1 MMKLTKAVVVL
12 LVLILGASLVFAGG
26 AQESAP
32 RTRSLRMGMMEAD
45 YTPAGKAAARF
56 AELVEEYTGGR
67 FKVDVFYS
75 GALGETGDAVEDVMD
90 GSIDFWWG
98 GISWYENFVDDF
110 KIFSLNWAFD
120 DNEHLARFTDSARFD
135 QMLDELRKLN
145 LEMIS
150 YNAYRNPRNVLS
162 RKPISTTADLQ
173 GLMIRVPPQPMY
185 LASWSAVGANPAQ
198 LDYGEVY
205 TALRQ
210 GVIEA
215 MENPIESIYG
225 QSFQE
230 VAKYLV
236 ETQHLLNPYTVVT
249 NKQWLDGLD
258 ADMRDAVLRAA
269 KDSGDYFSSIV
280 GAEEEEIREIFK
292 SDFNVTF
299 VQVDIAELASRVRP
313 IAQDLEA
320 KGEWSQGLFDY
331 ARSLAQ

>member
-1 MMKLTKAVVVL
+1 MKFNKTLVVL
-12 LVLILGASLVFAGG
+12 LVLTLSLSSVFAAGTTEAAGG
-26 AQESAP
+26 PQ
-32 RTRSLRMGMMEAD
+32 SLRMGMMEAD

-56 AELVEEYTGGR
+56 AELVEEYTEGQ
-67 FKVDVFYS
+67 FTVDVFYS

-120 DNEHLARFTDSARFD
+120 DNAHLARFTATDRFD
-135 QMLDELRKLN
+135 EMLDDLRKLN

-150 YNAYRNPRNVLS
+150 YNAFRNPRNVLS
-162 RKPISTTADLQ
+162 RVPISSNADLD

-249 NKQWLDGLD
+249 NKDWLDGLD
-258 ADMRDAVLRAA
+258 ADLRDAVLEAA

-280 GAEEEEIREIFK
+280 GQEEEEIREIFK
-292 SDFNVTF
+292 NDYNVTF
-299 VQVDIAELASRVRP
+299 VKVDIAELAARVRP
-313 IAQDLEA
+313 IAEDLEK
-320 KGEWSQGLFDY
+320 KGEWSEGLFNY
-331 ARSLAQ
+331 ARSLAE